1 MKRLIPGTGGCLA
14 RTFFAFAVLAAS
26 AMAAA
31 QSPAPHPAPLALAQ
45 RHDSV
50 PADERKVTF
59 NKDVAPIIFR
69 SCATCHRPGEAGPF
83 PLLTYEDVKKHARQI
98 VAVTRSRFMPPW
110 LPAPGELKFA
120 GEMRL
125 SDHELALIQQWV
137 EQGTIE
143 GSRADLPAQPR
154 FVPGWQLGKP
164 DLIVQAKKPFELP
177 ASGTD
182 TYWNFIL
189 PIPVQ
194 QTRWLKAVEI
204 RPGDKRLVHH
214 ANILVDRMRSARAK
228 EKEPGAGFGGM
239 DLRIESEAFDPDSHF
254 LFWKPGTAPN
264 EEPDGMALRI
274 DSGNDLVLNTHL
286 QPSGK
291 PELIQPTIGLYFTDK
306 PATLYPMLLEMEN
319 DAALKIPP
327 GIRDFLVT
335 DDFTLPIDVDLL
347 AIYPHAH
354 YLGRDLQATAT
365 LPGGEKKT
373 LIHIERWNL
382 NWQAVYRYAEPVRL
396 PKGTTVS
403 MRYVY
408 DNSEDNLANPNH
420 PPKQVNG
427 GNRSTDEMA
436 HLWLQVLPRNFA
448 ASAGDPRLRLQEALS
463 LHQVEKNPANF
474 EAQYNLAAMLQARGA
489 VADSL
494 PHYEAAARLRPGD
507 AVVNNSL
514 GTALMATGD
523 LGGAVERFREA
534 TRVRPDYF
542 DPHYNL
548 GAALASEGDFPGA
561 EAQFREAVRL
571 NPKDAGAQAN
581 LGAALAQLGRLAE
594 AKTCF
599 EHALKLEPG
608 NQLARENL
616 AEVERSLGQHPR

>member
-1 MKRLIPGTGGCLA
+1 MMRPTLGTGDCFV
-14 RTFFAFAVLAAS
+14 RSFLAAVALVAS
-26 AMAAA
+26 
-31 QSPAPHPAPLALAQ
+31 ALAATQ
-45 RHDSV
+45 SAGQHSTPLVVAQQQDSV
-50 PADERKVTF
+50 PLAEPKVTF
-59 NKDVAPIIFR
+59 NKDVAPIVFR
-69 SCATCHRPGEAGPF
+69 NCAACHRPGEAGPF
-83 PLLTYEDVKKHARQI
+83 PLLTYADVKKHARQI

-110 LPAPGELKFA
+110 LPAPGELEFA

-137 EQGTIE
+137 DQGTLE
-143 GSRADLPAQPR
+143 GNPADLPAQPQ

-164 DLIVQAKKPFELP
+164 DLIVQAQKPFELL

-194 QTRWLKAVEI
+194 RTRWVKAVEI

-228 EKEPGAGFGGM
+228 EKEPGDGFGGM

-254 LFWKPGTAPN
+254 LFWKPGTVPS
-264 EEPDGMALRI
+264 EEPEGMALRI
-274 DSGNDLVLNTHL
+274 DPGNDLVLNAHL

-291 PELIQPTIGLYFTDK
+291 PESIQPSVGLYFTDK

-327 GIRDFLVT
+327 GVGDFLVS
-335 DDFTLPIDVDLL
+335 DDFKLPIDVDLL

-365 LPGGEKKT
+365 LPGGEKKN
-373 LIHIERWNL
+373 LIRIERWNL
-382 NWQAVYRYAEPVRL
+382 NWQAVYRYAEPVFL

-408 DNSEDNLANPNH
+408 DNSENNLANPNH

-427 GNRSTDEMA
+427 GNRSSDEMA
-436 HLWLQVLPRNFA
+436 HLWLQVLPRNFS
-448 ASAGDPRLRLQEALS
+448 ASAGDPRLRLQEAFS

-474 EAQYNLAAMLQARGA
+474 EAQYNLAAMLQARGK
-489 VADSL
+489 VAESL

-507 AVVNNSL
+507 PVVNNSL
-514 GTALMATGD
+514 GSALMA
-523 LGGAVERFREA
+523 LGQVSDAVDRFREA
-534 TRVRPDYF
+534 ARARPDYF

-548 GAALASEGDFPGA
+548 GAALASQGDYRGA
-561 EAQFREAVRL
+561 EEQFREAVRL
-571 NPKDAGAQAN
+571 NPEDAGAQAN

-608 NQLARENL
+608 NELARENL
-616 AEVERSLGQHPR
+616 EEVERNLGQRPQ